1 MSGRF
6 KNKVIVVT
14 GASGEIG
21 QSIVRGFLDEGAK
34 IVAADVEETALSS
47 MSRALSD
54 AGHDISSVTTDVTLA
69 EDVQRCVN
77 VAMETFGRLDAYINN
92 AGIEGSVAPIEDYP
106 DEDFDK
112 VIGVNVRGVFLGMKY
127 AVPALRKSGGG
138 SIVNLASVAGLSG
151 SAGTSAYNASKHA
164 VIGLTR
170 SGAVQ
175 LGAENIRVNA
185 VCPSPVTGRMMS
197 SLEAG
202 SNPDDPA
209 SVHEM
214 IVQNIPMQR
223 YAETADVASLVLY
236 LSSDDAAFLNGGIY
250 TVDGGMTAAL

>member
-1 MSGRF
+1 MADRF
-6 KNKVIVVT
+6 EGKVVVVT

-21 QSIVRGFLDEGAK
+21 RAIVTGYLDGGANVVAADLDEGALTSMVNELSGAGQK
-34 IVAADVEETALSS
+34 IIGATTNVA
-47 MSRALSD
+47 
-54 AGHDISSVTTDVTLA
+54 IA
-69 EDVQRCVN
+69 EDVKRCVEL
-77 VAMETFGRLDAYINN
+77 AMDTFGRVDAYINN
-92 AGIEGSVAPIEDYP
+92 AGVEGIVAPIEDYP
-106 DEDFDK
+106 EEQFDS

-127 AVPALRKSGGG
+127 AVPALRQSGGG
-138 SIVNLASVAGLSG
+138 SIVNISSVAGLSG
-151 SAGTSAYNASKHA
+151 GAGTSAYNASKHA

-202 SNPDDPA
+202 SNPDDPS

-214 IVQNIPMQR
+214 IVERIPMQR
-223 YAETADVASLVLY
+223 YAETEDVANLVLY
-236 LSSDDAAFLNGGIY
+236 LTSVAASFLNGGIY
-250 TVDGGMTAAL
+250 TVDGGMTATL

>member
-1 MSGRF
+1 MTKRF
-6 KNKVIVVT
+6 ENKTVVVT

-21 QSIVRGFLDEGAK
+21 QAIVRGFLTGGANV
-34 IVAADVEETALSS
+34 IAADQDAEALANMVQMHAGPALIGVPTDVTIAADVE
-47 MSRALSD
+47 
-54 AGHDISSVTTDVTLA
+54 
-69 EDVQRCVN
+69 RCVAR
-77 VAMETFGRLDAYINN
+77 AMEAHGRVDAFINN
-92 AGIEGSVAPIEDYP
+92 AGVEGAVAPIEDYP
-106 DEDFDK
+106 EAEFDK
-112 VIGVNVRGVFLGMKY
+112 VMAVNVRGVFLGMKS
-127 AVPALRKSGGG
+127 AVPALRQSGGG
-138 SIVNLASVAGLSG
+138 TIVNIASVAGLSG
-151 SAGTSAYNASKHA
+151 AAGTPAYNASKHA

-209 SVHEM
+209 GVREV
-214 IVQNIPMQR
+214 IVQRIPMQR
-223 YAETADVASLVLY
+223 YAETGDVANLVLY
-236 LSSDDAAFLNGGIY
+236 LSSDDAAFLNGGVY

>member
-1 MSGRF
+1 MADRF
-6 KNKVIVVT
+6 EGKVVVVT

-21 QSIVRGFLDEGAK
+21 KAIVKGFLTSGATV
-34 IVAADVEETALSS
+34 VAADLDDGALAS
-47 MSRALSD
+47 MVNELSD
-54 AGHDISSVTTDVTLA
+54 AGHSIIGATTNVAIA
-69 EDVQRCVN
+69 EDVKRCLEL
-77 VAMETFGRLDAYINN
+77 AMGKFGRVDAYINN
-92 AGIEGSVAPIEDYP
+92 AGVEGIVAPIEDYP
-106 DEDFDK
+106 EEQFDA
-112 VIGVNVRGVFLGMKY
+112 VMGVNVRGVFLGMKY

-138 SIVNLASVAGLSG
+138 SIVNISSVAGLSG
-151 SAGTSAYNASKHA
+151 GAGTSAYNASKHA

-214 IVQNIPMQR
+214 IVERIPMQR
-223 YAETADVASLVLY
+223 YAETEDVANLVLY
-236 LSSDDAAFLNGGIY
+236 LTSEAASFLNGGIY
-250 TVDGGMTAAL
+250 TVDGGMTATL